1 MPYIAKPP
9 QLDLI
14 VFILTVILV
23 VIFIIFSIIS
33 LTEVT
38 QGEPIDYSYSAQ
50 YIPPH
55 IKITNEVI
63 RSSNLVLIPAN
74 LAFNVNNYLPEKG
87 VIPSVNEVTSIAD
100 YLLYGKDYL
109 YSKDFCGLGW
119 DKSCR

>member
-1 MPYIAKPP
+1 MSYVTKPP
-9 QLDLI
+9 QGWDVILI
-14 VFILTVILV
+14 LMVILV
-23 VIFIIFSIIS
+23 VLFGILGMCFIKPA
-33 LTEVT
+33 

-74 LAFNVNNYLPEKG
+74 LAFNVNNYLPKKG
-87 VIPSVNEVTSIAD
+87 VIPSVNGVTSIAD

-119 DKSCR
+119 DK